1 MNNETLSKS
10 KTAPHSPKAGSGRL
24 EIAAEQGKSEA
35 QQFAELATRGIGS
48 NAGVLTLYSRDT
60 FSDET
65 SMTDAFKELT
75 RLSEATVAGDL
86 GHLERILGAQ
96 ALSLNALYAGL
107 AHRSKSN
114 SQAGYLDAAD
124 TYLRLALR
132 AQAQCRQ
139 TVQTLFEMKNPRP
152 VAFVQQ
158 ANISNGP
165 QQVNNG
171 LSNASSPA
179 RAEENAHQPNKLL
192 EAIDGKWLDAGAQGS
207 AGRANQDLAPVG
219 TLDRPKDRNR

>member
-1 MNNETLSKS
+1 LN
-10 KTAPHSPKAGSGRL
+10 KTKTKTKTTSPKAGSGKL
-24 EIAAEQGKSEA
+24 EITAEQGKSEA

-65 SMTDAFKELT
+65 SMTEAFKELT
-75 RLSEATVAGDL
+75 RLSEAAVSGDL
-86 GHLERILGAQ
+86 RHLERLLGAQ
-96 ALSLNALYAGL
+96 ALSLNTVFAGL
-107 AHRSKSN
+107 AHRSKTN

-124 TYLRLALR
+124 TYMRLALR

-139 TVQTLFEMKNPRP
+139 TVHTLFEMKNPRP

-171 LSNASSPA
+171 ALTPNVTPLA
-179 RAEENAHQPNKLL
+179 RAKENGLEPNKLL
-192 EAIDGKWLDAGAQGS
+192 ETHDGKRLDIGAKGS
-207 AGRANQDLAPVG
+207 AGRVNQDLASVG
-219 TLDRPKDRNR
+219 AVNRAEDRNR